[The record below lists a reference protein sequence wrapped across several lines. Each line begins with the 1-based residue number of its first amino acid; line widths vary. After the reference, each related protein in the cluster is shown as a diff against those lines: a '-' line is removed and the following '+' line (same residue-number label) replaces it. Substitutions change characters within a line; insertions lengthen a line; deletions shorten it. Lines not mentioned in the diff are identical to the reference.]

1 MIITIS
7 GVPGSGK
14 TSVGKIIAEKLGW
27 PFYSMGS
34 LRGKMAMDKGLT
46 LDELNTLGET
56 DQTTDTIVDDYQK
69 ELGSKEDNFVI
80 EGRLSW
86 YFIPKS
92 FKVFLDC
99 QPAVAANRIL
109 ASREERPDEKLAP
122 DPKEVQRV
130 LEARLASDM
139 RRYQKIYGIDYLD
152 KSHYDLVLDTTPLKS
167 AQEAADLVYA
177 SLKPRLDSR
186 GLSM

>member
-14 TSVGKIIAEKLGW
+14 TSVGKIIAERLGW
-27 PFYSMGS
+27 PFYSVGG

-56 DQTTDTIVDDYQK
+56 DKTTDTIVDDYQK

-86 YFIPKS
+86 HFIPKS

-99 QPAVAANRIL
+99 QPAEAARRIL
-109 ASREERPDEKLAP
+109 ASKNERPDEKLAT
-122 DPKEVQRV
+122 DLIEVQRV
-130 LEARLASDM
+130 LVARLASDM

-152 KSHYDLVLDTTPLKS
+152 KSHYDLVLDTTPLKN
-167 AQEAADLVYA
+167 AQETADLVYV
-177 SLKPRLDSR
+177 SLEPRLDSK